1 MAIFREEFRKGSE
14 SAKIKSPRQAI
25 LTAFLQAVVIS
36 IAIFNEFPL
45 LIKVLLFILLQLILG
60 GIMSS
65 KWVQSKWKP
74 QTQKKSRDTL
84 IVEQFLTDE
93 LARIDPAMYHEMSM
107 GQAFKRIA
115 AKQKEAKNQ
124 VPKQPDDV
132 EEEILVQALQ
142 KRCKEHFKEEL

>member
-1 MAIFREEFRKGSE
+1 MYKKELRKGSE
-14 SAKIKSPRQAI
+14 SAKIRSPKQALI
-25 LTAFLQAVVIS
+25 TALLQAVIIS
-36 IAIFNEFPL
+36 IALFNEFPL
-45 LIKVLLFILLQLILG
+45 FIKVLIFILLQLILG

-124 VPKQPDDV
+124 IPKQPDDV
-132 EEEILVQALQ
+132 EEEILIQTLQ
-142 KRCKEHFKEEL
+142 KRSKEHFKEEL